1 MTIAQAIASIDSVM
15 HNTYSQEQKVQWLST
30 LDAMVKEQLLD
41 THEDPPEVIFT
52 GYDRETPLDTVLLMP
67 EPYDQAYPLWL
78 EAKIH
83 YHNGEYGKYNQ
94 ALQQYQAVL
103 DAYRNQYHTTHMPK
117 GRGYRYF

>member
-1 MTIAQAIASIDSVM
+1 MTIAQAIESIDALM
-15 HNTYSQEQKVQWLST
+15 HNTYTQEQKVSWLST
-30 LDAMVKEQLLD
+30 LDAMVKEQLPD

-52 GYDRETPLDTVLLMP
+52 GYGPDTPLDTVLLVP
-67 EPYDQAYPLWL
+67 EPYDQIYPLWL

-103 DAYRNQYHTTHMPK
+103 DAYRNHYHGTHMPK
-117 GRGYRYF
+117 GVGYRYF